1 MEQIWKAGIR
11 GRMFDLIMEIYREN
25 HAEVRLNDEKTRKFE
40 TTTGVRQG
48 CALSAVL
55 FDIFIDDLEEEW
67 EDKEVG
73 VRILKGS
80 E

>member
-48 CALSAVL
+48 VCVKCGP
-55 FDIFIDDLEEEW
+55 I
-67 EDKEVG
+67 
-73 VRILKGS
+73 
-80 E
+80 